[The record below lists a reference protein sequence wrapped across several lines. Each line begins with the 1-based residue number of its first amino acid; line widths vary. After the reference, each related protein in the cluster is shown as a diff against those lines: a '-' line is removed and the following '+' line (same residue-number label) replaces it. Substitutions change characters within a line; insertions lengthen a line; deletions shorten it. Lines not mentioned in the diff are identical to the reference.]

1 MNISGD
7 LSISEFKPQTR
18 ITDQPLNAS
27 SISGLLGK
35 SSFMDL
41 MKSLQGSAQKGLD
54 ETLTGIQNAFSKI
67 ETPDIKDK
75 EEVKVVT
82 EQDKAESKK
91 ADSVETTS
99 ASEEEETVSKEEEI
113 VASEEFSNTSVLP
126 WFLVA
131 DAKAEETVDPKIE
144 IEILNELE
152 AEIVSETSVSDGEVE
167 TLSTSDLVQTLFS
180 KDESNELLSEI
191 AMEEE
196 TENSSILPSAEET
209 AIKTIEKDG
218 RGRLEQ
224 RTEVSIEKESKFSEL
239 ESRTVEH
246 SAKDSKEIS
255 KNSFQKEPSSKVS
268 EESKTEVA
276 KEIAVDSE
284 KWKISRDKKTDSY
297 LQLKTS
303 GREEIRAAVLNQFSE
318 NSSGKSGQDQ
328 SSRGG
333 SGDSYSSLVKG
344 ATTPN
349 VVGREISGSAKD
361 FSISKESQVLSKKDI
376 QQNFQ
381 NLIRSARVQILD
393 NGKTEAS
400 IRMNPKD
407 LGQMSLSLSTD
418 KDVVRGKL
426 LVESDFIKQQLTAEL
441 ANLKQE
447 LKANG
452 LELESLV
459 IEVKEREEAFAF
471 NADSEKQKQDSHPFQ
486 AAFGDEWNS
495 DFKNSSWEENE
506 LSFEENSS
514 EPHGFS
520 EKTEGK
526 TEKLLDLKV

>member
-7 LSISEFKPQTR
+7 LSISEYKPQTR
-18 ITDQPLNAS
+18 VTEQPLSVS
-27 SISGLLGK
+27 SLSGLIGK
-35 SSFMDL
+35 NSFMDL

-54 ETLTGIQNAFSKI
+54 ETLSGIQSAFSKI
-67 ETPDIKDK
+67 ETPEKK
-75 EEVKVVT
+75 EETKEVPK
-82 EQDKAESKK
+82 EELESK
-91 ADSVETTS
+91 ETSSSTEIS
-99 ASEEEETVSKEEEI
+99 ETAKKEDAAEEEEELDASEEL
-113 VASEEFSNTSVLP
+113 SNVSVLP

-131 DAKAEETVDPKIE
+131 DAKSDETVDPKIE
-144 IEILNELE
+144 TEILNELE
-152 AEIVSETSVSDGEVE
+152 AEIVAEASVSELDSKP
-167 TLSTSDLVQTLFS
+167 LSTTDLVQTLFS
-180 KDESNELLSEI
+180 KEESSELLNE
-191 AMEEE
+191 AALEE
-196 TENSSILPSAEET
+196 TIETSSLVQEELSDSPVKTLKENKIRS
-209 AIKTIEKDG
+209 
-218 RGRLEQ
+218 EQ
-224 RTEVSIEKESKFSEL
+224 KEEVSLEKESKFFEP
-239 ESRTVEH
+239 ESRSVEQT
-246 SAKDSKEIS
+246 SKDSKENV
-255 KNSFQKEPSSKVS
+255 KNSSQKEISSKLS
-268 EESKTEVA
+268 EESKIEVA
-276 KEIAVDSE
+276 KEQAVDSE

-303 GREEIRAAVLNQFSE
+303 GREEIKTAVLNQFSE

-344 ATTPN
+344 SSAPN
-349 VVGREISGSAKD
+349 VVGREMPGSAKD
-361 FSISKESQVLSKKDI
+361 FSISKESHVLSKKDI

-471 NADSEKQKQDSHPFQ
+471 NADSEKQKQDSHSFQ
-486 AAFGDEWNS
+486 TAFGDEWNS
-495 DFKNSSWEENE
+495 DFKNSSWEEDE
-506 LSFEENSS
+506 LSLEENSS

>member
-7 LSISEFKPQTR
+7 LSISEYKPQAR
-18 ITDQPLNAS
+18 ITDQPLSVS
-27 SISGLLGK
+27 SLSGLIGK
-35 SSFMDL
+35 NSFMDL

-54 ETLTGIQNAFSKI
+54 ETFAGIQSAFSKI
-67 ETPDIKDK
+67 EAPEK
-75 EEVKVVT
+75 
-82 EQDKAESKK
+82 
-91 ADSVETTS
+91 
-99 ASEEEETVSKEEEI
+99 KEEEI
-113 VASEEFSNTSVLP
+113 KEVSKEDKTETATPEITETSAVSEKEEALSEEDELVASEEFSSASVLP

-144 IEILNELE
+144 TEILNELE
-152 AEIVSETSVSDGEVE
+152 SEIVSETSESEIEVKP
-167 TLSTSDLVQTLFS
+167 LSTTDLVQTLFT
-180 KDESNELLSEI
+180 KEEKTELLSEVV
-191 AMEEE
+191 MEEE
-196 TENSSILPSAEET
+196 AETIFTEKSFEET
-209 AIKTIEKDG
+209 AVKTNHKDG
-218 RGRLEQ
+218 KIKPDQKE
-224 RTEVSIEKESKFSEL
+224 EISFEKEFKSVES
-239 ESRTVEH
+239 ESR
-246 SAKDSKEIS
+246 SAEQPSKDSKENL
-255 KNSFQKEPSSKVS
+255 KSFSQKETSSKIS
-268 EESKTEVA
+268 EENRTEVA
-276 KEIAVDSE
+276 KEVAVDSE
-284 KWKISRDKKTDSY
+284 KWKISRDKKSDSY
-297 LQLKTS
+297 LQLKNTA
-303 GREEIRAAVLNQFSE
+303 REEIKTAVLNQFSE
-318 NSSGKSGQDQ
+318 NSSGKSGQEQ
-328 SSRGG
+328 FSRGG

-349 VVGREISGSAKD
+349 AVGREISGT
-361 FSISKESQVLSKKDI
+361 SKEFSAGKETNVLSKRDI

-418 KDVVRGKL
+418 KDIVRGKL
-426 LVESDFIKQQLTAEL
+426 LVESDFIKQQLGAEL

-459 IEVKEREEAFAF
+459 IEVREREESFSF
-471 NADSEKQKQDSHPFQ
+471 NGDSERQRQNSDSFQ
-486 AAFGDEWNS
+486 TASGEEWNS
-495 DFKNSSWEENE
+495 DFKNSSWEEE
-506 LSFEENSS
+506 DLSFEENSS